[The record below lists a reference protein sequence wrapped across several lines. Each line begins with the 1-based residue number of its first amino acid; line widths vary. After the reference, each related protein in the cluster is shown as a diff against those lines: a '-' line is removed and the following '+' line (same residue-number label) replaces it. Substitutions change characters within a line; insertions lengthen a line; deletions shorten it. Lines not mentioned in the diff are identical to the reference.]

1 MSSLNYGT
9 EGLPSTDDPTNP
21 TGAII
26 QHPYL
31 NPNAYAAAAVA
42 VAAST
47 TAAAAANV
55 GQYQHYYNHPLP
67 PQQLLHVQPTTGF
80 YPPTATTGVNPHVQH
95 GDFNHSSPSVASSS
109 SSIDSSRKT
118 NNNKRNLNATDRLTS
133 SNLPTKGNQK
143 RKIPNDDD
151 LDDDDDDEENKC
163 YLRGA
168 PLPNVIM
175 SNNHSHGGQ
184 TGGEEDKE
192 KQARE
197 NHCEIERR
205 RRIKMATYFA
215 ELCDM
220 VPSCSNLAR
229 KPDKL
234 TILRMA
240 AQFMKTLRTNNHS
253 LISQM
258 PASQQTQQQ
267 QQQLDLHKPSFLNDQ
282 ELKYLMVE
290 SCDAFL
296 FALNCDNLR
305 IIYVSD
311 AIQHILSYT
320 CQDWYSRYIYGKKK
334 EKIDLKKA
342 VLLFKILFIRM
353 MWKKFVNN

>member
-1 MSSLNYGT
+1 
-9 EGLPSTDDPTNP
+9 
-21 TGAII
+21 
-26 QHPYL
+26 
-31 NPNAYAAAAVA
+31 
-42 VAAST
+42 
-47 TAAAAANV
+47 
-55 GQYQHYYNHPLP
+55 
-67 PQQLLHVQPTTGF
+67 
-80 YPPTATTGVNPHVQH
+80 
-95 GDFNHSSPSVASSS
+95 
-109 SSIDSSRKT
+109 
-118 NNNKRNLNATDRLTS
+118 
-133 SNLPTKGNQK
+133 
-143 RKIPNDDD
+143 
-151 LDDDDDDEENKC
+151 
-163 YLRGA
+163 
-168 PLPNVIM
+168 
-175 SNNHSHGGQ
+175 
-184 TGGEEDKE
+184 
-192 KQARE
+192 
-197 NHCEIERR
+197 
-205 RRIKMATYFA
+205 
-215 ELCDM
+215 
-220 VPSCSNLAR
+220 
-229 KPDKL
+229 
-234 TILRMA
+234 MA

-353 MWKKFVNN
+353 MSKKFVNN